1 MSLHHQMAV
10 CGAPGSGHRVGVASE
25 NRGDLSRSA
34 RHSSRGGDVARDPVA
49 CPFRLDGAEVH
60 FKGKVARLAANH
72 AVVAFRE
79 VGDTTSTYHVDYDR
93 MFHFVS

>member
-1 MSLHHQMAV
+1 M
-10 CGAPGSGHRVGVASE
+10 RE
-25 NRGDLSRSA
+25 E
-34 RHSSRGGDVARDPVA
+34 RGGVCCLRAPSALTRHKRARECVAPIDKAELRPGLEVA

-60 FKGKVARLAANH
+60 FKGKVVRLAANH

>member
-1 MSLHHQMAV
+1 MPA
-10 CGAPGSGHRVGVASE
+10 
-25 NRGDLSRSA
+25 
-34 RHSSRGGDVARDPVA
+34 
-49 CPFRLDGAEVH
+49 H

-93 MFHFVS
+93 IFHFVS